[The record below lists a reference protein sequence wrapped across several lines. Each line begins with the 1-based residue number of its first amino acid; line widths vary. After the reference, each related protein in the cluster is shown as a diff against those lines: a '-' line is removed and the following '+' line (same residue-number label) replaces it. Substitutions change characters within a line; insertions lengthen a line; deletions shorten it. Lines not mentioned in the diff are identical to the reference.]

1 MFSNQRKQL
10 NKKPGTSTPTRTTTT
25 TTTTSTT
32 STNKNA
38 STSNSNSNSTPPS
51 RPIVKISTIK
61 RTVEVKKV
69 YVAPPIPNARILA
82 SQLASVKRKAE
93 EEELDRINKLKKS
106 GNVAKER
113 REKAALLRAEEGGSE
128 SSSEEESESEVEVE
142 EKEYDYD
149 AVGVR
154 KFDGPVVVDRNVLAD
169 GPATGLEF
177 ISGEKLV
184 LDNRSA
190 YIERKSPLRPAGS
203 YENR

>member
-1 MFSNQRKQL
+1 MFSSQRKQL

-25 TTTTSTT
+25 TTTTT

-38 STSNSNSNSTPPS
+38 TASTSNSTPPS

-69 YVAPPIPNARILA
+69 FIPPPIPNARILA

-93 EEELDRINKLKKS
+93 EEELERINKLKKS
-106 GNVAKER
+106 GNISKER
-113 REKAALLRAEEGGSE
+113 REKAAILRAEEGI
-128 SSSEEESESEVEVE
+128 SSSSEESESEVEVE

-149 AVGVR
+149 AVGIR
-154 KFDGPVVVDRNVLAD
+154 KFDGPVVVDRNVLAN
-169 GPATGLEF
+169 GNATGLEF
-177 ISGEKLV
+177 ISGEQLV

-190 YIERKSPLRPAGS
+190 YVECKSLLKSGVLLNIDS
-203 YENR
+203 